1 MNFRNVGMVL
11 VLFVENASQIFSCKD
26 FLRIVDGSVNLGN
39 IDVMMN
45 LGNVQIEVR
54 KLDMNL
60 GQVDMMLMIVQM
72 IVQMRYFD
80 MDLRGR
86 NIDFVVQIDSNL
98 GNVQFMVVD
107 SSRNILFHF

>member
-26 FLRIVDGSVNLGN
+26 FLRIIDGSVNLGN

-45 LGNVQIEVR
+45 LGNVQIEER

-60 GQVDMMLMIVQM
+60 GQVDMMLMIVE
-72 IVQMRYFD
+72 MRYFD

>member
-45 LGNVQIEVR
+45 LGNVQIEER

-60 GQVDMMLMIVQM
+60 GQVDMMLMIVE
-72 IVQMRYFD
+72 MRYFD

>member
-26 FLRIVDGSVNLGN
+26 FLRIIDGSVNLGN

-45 LGNVQIEVR
+45 LGNVQIEER

-60 GQVDMMLMIVQM
+60 GQVDMMLM

>member
-45 LGNVQIEVR
+45 LGNVQIKVR

-60 GQVDMMLMIVQM
+60 GQVDMMLMIVE
-72 IVQMRYFD
+72 MRYFD